1 MTFLRARSILVNF
14 SLKKNLTSNGSKP
27 IGILT
32 HISLSYSDYRLPTGY
47 SLQDFQPHQSNFLN
61 PPPPWQVEYKLN
73 FQSKSYVHYTSAP
86 QTSWSQAVFTVKNTT
101 YTTLLRRMQLAHK
114 LNFRLK
120 SYVHYPSTPQPS
132 WSQANF
138 TIKNT
143 KYTTLLHQK
152 QVAHKQFFQSKIG
165 RTLHFYA
172 AAAAA
177 IINLTGVD
185 PLRGPLR

>member
-1 MTFLRARSILVNF
+1 MTFLRARSILVKF

-73 FQSKSYVHYTSAP
+73 FQSKSYVHYTS
-86 QTSWSQAVFTVKNTT
+86 
-101 YTTLLRRMQLAHK
+101 
-114 LNFRLK
+114 
-120 SYVHYPSTPQPS
+120 TPQPS

-172 AAAAA
+172 AAAA

-185 PLRGPLR
+185 PLRGPLRWARVSTINLTRVDP